1 MNLLSSNTLA
11 DVTEA
16 AAAQQTPAVPV
27 LAVPPAGAAPSASA
41 SPVRFP
47 LGFLLEKASAP
58 IQYRALREVAGLN
71 LAGIPRLDALPLTF
85 RPAALLALSQDT
97 DGTWNNAMLTVPPTR
112 ADDMRGV
119 GTISAFVRLLEYGW
133 DKDTPP
139 LLRARRILFRLLA
152 EDEDPAFLFEFAQ
165 KGRMEAELVGNAR
178 HILREASAAALAH
191 AGYES
196 DPRLRG
202 AAHRI
207 LDRTLSFI
215 NGPAARKPWI
225 RSGNKQVLP
234 PEVHPPSFFTLVML
248 AHMPQ
253 FRSEHHAG
261 IDRLYH
267 YISQPLPRQESAQ
280 LVGTRVVAQPQYVLG
295 DMLPHKNAV
304 DDDVP
309 FALAWLELM
318 ARLGYLKRNDNWM
331 RLYDRFLDDMDPGG
345 VWHPHKG
352 MAAPR
357 SSNPLVWPS
366 FPLEQSVSGEERWTD
381 VTFRLGLIGSL
392 TGRPVELV

>member
-1 MNLLSSNTLA
+1 MNLLPSNTLA
-11 DVTEA
+11 DVADATSS
-16 AAAQQTPAVPV
+16 QPTPPVGVQAVPTV
-27 LAVPPAGAAPSASA
+27 SVQPSAA
-41 SPVRFP
+41 VSPVPFP

-58 IQYRALREVAGLN
+58 IQYRAVKEVGGLS
-71 LAGIPRLDALPLTF
+71 LAGIANADALPLTF
-85 RPAALLALSQDT
+85 RPAVMLALSQAT
-97 DGTWNNAMLTVPPTR
+97 DGTWNNAMLAIPPQR
-112 ADDMRGV
+112 SDDMRGV
-119 GTISAFVRLLEYGW
+119 GTISAFTRLLEYGW
-133 DKDTPP
+133 DKDSPP

-165 KGRMEAELVGNAR
+165 KNKMEAEQVGNAR
-178 HILREASAAALAH
+178 HILREAAAAALAH
-191 AGYES
+191 AGYEA

-202 AAHRI
+202 AAQRI

-234 PEVHPPSFFTLVML
+234 PEVHPPSFHTLVML

-267 YISQPLPRQESAQ
+267 YIAQPLPRQESAQ
-280 LVGTRVVAQPQYVLG
+280 LIGTRVIAQPQYVLG

-304 DDDVP
+304 DADVP
-309 FALAWLELM
+309 WALVWLEVM
-318 ARLGYLKRNDNWM
+318 ARLGYLKRNDNWV
-331 RLYDRFLDDMDPGG
+331 RLYDRFLDDMDDSG

-357 SSNPLVWPS
+357 SSNPLVWPY

-381 VTFRLGLIGSL
+381 VTFRVGLIGHL
-392 TGRPVELV
+392 AGRPVELL